1 MDPID
6 SLRAAVHRL
15 DDTVRDNRQ
24 RIETTEVNVAMLQDA
39 LDRQTSRFKRL
50 VEGDLDTGTA
60 GLNERLGRVETEVN
74 QMRVTLQ
81 RVLWVVVGASGG
93 FAVFGQNGVGALL
106 LQVFGIVP

>member
-15 DDTVRDNRQ
+15 DDMVRDNRQ
-24 RIETTEVNVAMLQDA
+24 RIESTESDVAMLQDA
-39 LDRQTSRFKRL
+39 LERQTSRLRIL
-50 VEGDLDTGTA
+50 VEGNPDTGTS
-60 GLNERLGRVETEVN
+60 GLNERLQRVETEVS

-81 RVLWVVVGASGG
+81 RVLWVVIGAAGA